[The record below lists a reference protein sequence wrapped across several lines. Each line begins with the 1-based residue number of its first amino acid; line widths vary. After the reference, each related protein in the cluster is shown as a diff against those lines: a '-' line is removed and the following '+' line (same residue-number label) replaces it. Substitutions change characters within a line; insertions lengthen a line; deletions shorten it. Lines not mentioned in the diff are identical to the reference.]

1 MSHRR
6 TFFIGDTHFCH
17 KNILLF
23 AGAYRPGATVPE
35 HDEILIHRWNSVVN
49 PEDKVYHL
57 GDFCFGG
64 WSNIAIAGR
73 LNGRKHLIMGNHD
86 HYPSEEFLK
95 YFDKVDGAFPYRD
108 GIMTHMPV
116 HESQL
121 ERFAFNIH
129 GHLHHFKVM
138 KWIMRQRPRG
148 DYIDELPEQVPD
160 ERYINVSCEQIN
172 CTPIEESKVVSQF
185 EFINNQ

>member
-1 MSHRR
+1 MSK

-23 AGAYRPGATVPE
+23 AGQYRPGATVPE

-57 GDFCFGG
+57 GDFCFAGVD
-64 WSNIAIAGR
+64 NIAIAGR
-73 LNGRKHLIMGNHD
+73 LNGKKHLIMGNHD
-86 HYPSEEFLK
+86 HYPSAEFLK
-95 YFDKVDGAFPYRD
+95 YFDKVDGAVPYRD
-108 GIMTHMPV
+108 GILTHIPV

-129 GHLHHFKVM
+129 GHLHHFPLADK
-138 KWIMRQRPRG
+138 
-148 DYIDELPEQVPD
+148 
-160 ERYINVSCEQIN
+160 RYLNVSAEMIN
-172 CTPIEESKVVSQF
+172 CTPIESNILLKDF
-185 EFINNQ
+185 LL